1 MIEMALIPNTPRP
14 MMWNDVCFV
23 PLLLFR
29 QVIKKEVDENCV
41 DLCFWL
47 ELDDLAAEQF
57 DGPNTAA
64 WIK

>member
-47 ELDDLAAEQF
+47 ELDDLAAE
-57 DGPNTAA
+57 
-64 WIK
+64 